1 MSIRS
6 EQLLP
11 ASFRGVP
18 FEVTSGS
25 LRAGRRTVVHEYPQ
39 RDKPYVEDL
48 GKATRQ
54 ITIEAFV
61 VGDDY
66 IARGT
71 ALLAEIEKP
80 GSGALIH
87 PWLGEMTV
95 TVTSV
100 SELKFDTGLGTA
112 YLTFVATEAGDLE
125 FPATGADT
133 QSAALEAADGLELS
147 AVSKF
152 VDSIDLSIVSEYIDA
167 ALSGALLDVL
177 GVVGSA
183 EIAKAFGFAT
193 GVADLASKGLAL
205 ISKDPKVFAQKLAG
219 ALGLSKWA
227 TTATAWSRVAKQ
239 LRNLASDEKL
249 SSGTRAKIEAD
260 RDRLPLSDTQ
270 KAAMTNSAAVESLT
284 RQLLLA
290 QVVGVSAL
298 IGTSKDTSAPGAMV
312 TAAASPFVEQESIQS
327 YDDLIEVRNELLEV
341 LDQELLMET
350 DDEMYQAIEKAR
362 TAVFEA
368 VTERANAQS
377 RLITVTPPGIMP
389 AVVLAYDYH
398 DDANRDREIALRN
411 GIDHEGFCPAEEMK
425 VSSE

>member
-1 MSIRS
+1 MSVRS

-11 ASFRGVP
+11 ATFRGVP

-25 LRAGRRTVVHEYPQ
+25 LKGGRRTVVHEYPQ
-39 RDKPYVEDL
+39 RDNPYVEDL
-48 GKATRQ
+48 GRATRQ
-54 ITIEAFV
+54 VTIEAFV

-66 IARGT
+66 IDRGT

-80 GSGALIH
+80 GSGTLIH

-100 SELKFDTGLGTA
+100 SELKFDTGLGAA

-125 FPATGADT
+125 FPVMGIDT
-133 QSAALEAADGLELS
+133 QTEALEAADELEQS
-147 AVSKF
+147 AISKF
-152 VDSIDLSIVSEYIDA
+152 IDSIDLSIVSEYIDA

-260 RDRLPLSDTQ
+260 RDRLPLSETQ
-270 KAAMTNSAAVESLT
+270 KAAMTNRAAVESLT

-312 TAAASPFVEQESIQS
+312 TAAASPFAEQEPIQS

-377 RLITVTPPGIMP
+377 RLITVTPPDIMP
-389 AVVLAYDYH
+389 AVVFAYDYH

>member
-80 GSGALIH
+80 GSGTLIH

-193 GVADLASKGLAL
+193 GVTDLASKGLAL

-249 SSGTRAKIEAD
+249 SSGTRAQIEAD

-270 KAAMTNSAAVESLT
+270 KAAMTNRAAVESLT

-312 TAAASPFVEQESIQS
+312 TAAASPFVEQEPIQS
-327 YDDLIEVRNELLEV
+327 YDTSLRSEMSFLRFLIRN
-341 LDQELLMET
+341 
-350 DDEMYQAIEKAR
+350 
-362 TAVFEA
+362 
-368 VTERANAQS
+368 S
-377 RLITVTPPGIMP
+377 
-389 AVVLAYDYH
+389 
-398 DDANRDREIALRN
+398 
-411 GIDHEGFCPAEEMK
+411 
-425 VSSE
+425 

>member
-152 VDSIDLSIVSEYIDA
+152 VGSIDLSIVSEYIDA

-177 GVVGSA
+177 GVVGGA

-270 KAAMTNSAAVESLT
+270 KAAMTNRAAVESLT

-377 RLITVTPPGIMP
+377 RLITVTPPDIMP

>member
-25 LRAGRRTVVHEYPQ
+25 LKAGRRTVVHEYPQ

-152 VDSIDLSIVSEYIDA
+152 VGSIDLSIVSEYIDA

-249 SSGTRAKIEAD
+249 SSGTRAKIDAE

-270 KAAMTNSAAVESLT
+270 KAAMTNRAAVESLT

-312 TAAASPFVEQESIQS
+312 TAAASPFVEPEPIQS

-377 RLITVTPPGIMP
+377 RLITVTPPDIMP

>member
-25 LRAGRRTVVHEYPQ
+25 LKAGRRTVVHEYPQ

-152 VDSIDLSIVSEYIDA
+152 VDSIDLSIVSEYIDS

-193 GVADLASKGLAL
+193 GVTDLASKGLAL

-270 KAAMTNSAAVESLT
+270 KAAMTNRAAVESLT

-312 TAAASPFVEQESIQS
+312 TAAASPFAEQEPIQS

-377 RLITVTPPGIMP
+377 RLITVTPPDIMP

>member
-125 FPATGADT
+125 FP
-133 QSAALEAADGLELS
+133 AALEAADGLELS

-270 KAAMTNSAAVESLT
+270 KAAMTNRAAVESLT

-312 TAAASPFVEQESIQS
+312 TAAASPFVEQEPIQS

-377 RLITVTPPGIMP
+377 RLITVTPPDIMP

>member
-1 MSIRS
+1 MSVRS

-11 ASFRGVP
+11 ATFRGVP

-25 LRAGRRTVVHEYPQ
+25 LKGGRRTVVHEYPQ
-39 RDKPYVEDL
+39 RDNPYVEDL
-48 GKATRQ
+48 GRATRQ
-54 ITIEAFV
+54 VTIEAFV

-66 IARGT
+66 IDRGT

-80 GSGALIH
+80 GSGTLIH

-100 SELKFDTGLGTA
+100 SELKFDTGLGAA

-125 FPATGADT
+125 FPVMGIDT
-133 QSAALEAADGLELS
+133 QTEALEAADELEQS
-147 AVSKF
+147 AISKF
-152 VDSIDLSIVSEYIDA
+152 IDSIDLSIVSEYIDA

-270 KAAMTNSAAVESLT
+270 KAAMTNRAAVESLT

-312 TAAASPFVEQESIQS
+312 TAAASPFAEQEPIQS
-327 YDDLIEVRNELLEV
+327 NDDLIEVRNELLEV

-377 RLITVTPPGIMP
+377 RLITVTPPDIMP

>member
-25 LRAGRRTVVHEYPQ
+25 LRAGRRTVGHESP
-39 RDKPYVEDL
+39 P
-48 GKATRQ
+48 
-54 ITIEAFV
+54 
-61 VGDDY
+61 
-66 IARGT
+66 RGT

-80 GSGALIH
+80 GSGTLIH

-177 GVVGSA
+177 GVVDSA

-270 KAAMTNSAAVESLT
+270 KAAMTNRAAVESLT

-312 TAAASPFVEQESIQS
+312 TAAASPFVEQEPIQS

-377 RLITVTPPGIMP
+377 RLITVTPPDIMP

>member
-260 RDRLPLSDTQ
+260 RDRPPLSDTQ
-270 KAAMTNSAAVESLT
+270 KAAMTNRAAVESLT

-312 TAAASPFVEQESIQS
+312 TATASPFVEQEPIQS

-377 RLITVTPPGIMP
+377 RLITVTPPDIMP

>member
-25 LRAGRRTVVHEYPQ
+25 LKAGRRTVVHEYPQ

-270 KAAMTNSAAVESLT
+270 KAAMTNRAAVESLA

-312 TAAASPFVEQESIQS
+312 TATASPFVEQEPIQS

-350 DDEMYQAIEKAR
+350 DDEMYQAIERAR

-377 RLITVTPPGIMP
+377 RLIPSRLRTSCPRWFSPMTITTTP
-389 AVVLAYDYH
+389 
-398 DDANRDREIALRN
+398 IATAR
-411 GIDHEGFCPAEEMK
+411 
-425 VSSE
+425 

>member
-112 YLTFVATEAGDLE
+112 YLE

-152 VDSIDLSIVSEYIDA
+152 VGSIDLSIVSEYIDA

-177 GVVGSA
+177 GVVGGA

-270 KAAMTNSAAVESLT
+270 KAAMTNRAAVESLT

-312 TAAASPFVEQESIQS
+312 TAAASPFVEQEPIQS

-377 RLITVTPPGIMP
+377 RLITVTPPDIMP

>member
-25 LRAGRRTVVHEYPQ
+25 LKAGRRTVVHEYPQ

-260 RDRLPLSDTQ
+260 RDRPPLSDTQ
-270 KAAMTNSAAVESLT
+270 KAAMTNRAAVESLT

-312 TAAASPFVEQESIQS
+312 TAATSPFVEQEPIQS

-377 RLITVTPPGIMP
+377 RLITVTPPDIMP
-389 AVVLAYDYH
+389 AVVLAYD
-398 DDANRDREIALRN
+398 
-411 GIDHEGFCPAEEMK
+411 
-425 VSSE
+425 

>member
-1 MSIRS
+1 MSLRS

-11 ASFRGVP
+11 ATFRGVP
-18 FEVTSGS
+18 FQVTSGS
-25 LRAGRRTVVHEYPQ
+25 LKGGRRTVVHEYPQ

-48 GKATRQ
+48 GRATRQ

-66 IARGT
+66 IERGT

-80 GSGALIH
+80 GSGTLIH

-100 SELKFDTGLGTA
+100 SELRFDTGLGAA

-125 FPATGADT
+125 FPVMGIDT
-133 QSAALEAADGLELS
+133 QTQALEAADGLDES
-147 AVSKF
+147 AIRKF
-152 VDSIDLSIVSEYIDA
+152 IDSIDLSIVSEYIDA
-167 ALSGALLDVL
+167 ALSGDLLDVL
-177 GVVGSA
+177 GVIDSA
-183 EIAKAFGFAT
+183 DIAAVFDFAT
-193 GVADLASKGLAL
+193 DVADLASKGLAL
-205 ISKDPKVFAQKLAG
+205 ISMDPKVFAQTLAG
-219 ALGLSKWA
+219 SLGLSKWA

-239 LRNLASDEKL
+239 LKNLASNEKL
-249 SSGTRAKIEAD
+249 SSGTKTKLQAD
-260 RDRLPLSDTQ
+260 RDGRPLSDTQ
-270 KAAMTNSAAVESLT
+270 KAVMTNRAAVESLA

-290 QVVGVSAL
+290 QIVGVSAL
-298 IGTSKDTSAPGAMV
+298 IGTSKDTAAPGAV
-312 TAAASPFVEQESIQS
+312 LTAAAEPFEEQEPVQS
-327 YDDLIEVRNELLEV
+327 YDDLIDVRDQLLDV

-368 VTERANAQS
+368 ITERANAQN
-377 RLITVTPPGIMP
+377 RLITVTPPDIMP

-411 GIDHEGFCPAEEMK
+411 QVAHEGFCPAAEMK

>member
-152 VDSIDLSIVSEYIDA
+152 VDSIDLSIVSEYIDS

-270 KAAMTNSAAVESLT
+270 KAAMTNRAAVESLT

-377 RLITVTPPGIMP
+377 RLITVTPPDIMP

>member
-25 LRAGRRTVVHEYPQ
+25 LKGGRRTVVHEYPQ

-48 GKATRQ
+48 GRATRQ

-61 VGDDY
+61 VGDNY
-66 IARGT
+66 IERGT

-80 GSGALIH
+80 GSGTLIH

-100 SELKFDTGLGTA
+100 SELRFDTGLGAA

-125 FPATGADT
+125 FPVMGIDT
-133 QSAALEAADGLELS
+133 QTAALEAADNLELS
-147 AVSKF
+147 AIDKF
-152 VDSIDLSIVSEYIDA
+152 IDSVDLSIVSEYIDA

-177 GVVGSA
+177 GAVGSA

-249 SSGTRAKIEAD
+249 SSGTSAKIEAD

-270 KAAMTNSAAVESLT
+270 KAAMTNRAAVESLT

-312 TAAASPFVEQESIQS
+312 TAAASPFVEQEPIQS

-377 RLITVTPPGIMP
+377 RLITVTPPDIMP

-411 GIDHEGFCPAEEMK
+411 HIEHEGFCPVEELRI
-425 VSSE
+425 SSE

>member
-25 LRAGRRTVVHEYPQ
+25 LKAGRRTVVHEYPQ

-100 SELKFDTGLGTA
+100 SELRFDTGLGVA

-133 QSAALEAADGLELS
+133 QSAALGAADGLELS

-270 KAAMTNSAAVESLT
+270 KAAMTNRAAVESLA

-312 TAAASPFVEQESIQS
+312 TAAASPFAEQEPIQS
-327 YDDLIEVRNELLEV
+327 YDDLIEVRNELLDV
-341 LDQELLMET
+341 LDQELLMEA
-350 DDEMYQAIEKAR
+350 DDEMYQAIEQAR

-377 RLITVTPPGIMP
+377 RLITVTPPDIMP

>member
-25 LRAGRRTVVHEYPQ
+25 LKAGRRTVVHEYPQ

-152 VDSIDLSIVSEYIDA
+152 VDSIDLSIVSKYIDS

-193 GVADLASKGLAL
+193 GVTDLASKGLAL

-260 RDRLPLSDTQ
+260 RDRPPLSDTQ
-270 KAAMTNSAAVESLT
+270 KAAMTNRAAVESLA

-312 TAAASPFVEQESIQS
+312 TAAASPFVEQEPIQS

-350 DDEMYQAIEKAR
+350 DDEMYQAIEAAR

-368 VTERANAQS
+368 ITDRADTQS
-377 RLITVTPPGIMP
+377 RLFTAVPPDIMP

-411 GIDHEGFCPAEEMK
+411 HIEHEGFCPVAEMRI
-425 VSSE
+425 SSE

>member
-80 GSGALIH
+80 GSGTLIH

-270 KAAMTNSAAVESLT
+270 KAAMTNRAAVESLA

-290 QVVGVSAL
+290 QIVGVSAL
-298 IGTSKDTSAPGAMV
+298 IGTSKDTSAPGAV
-312 TAAASPFVEQESIQS
+312 LTAAAEPFAEQEPIQS
-327 YDDLIEVRNELLEV
+327 YDDLIEVRDQLLDV

-377 RLITVTPPGIMP
+377 RLITVTPPDIMP

>member
-80 GSGALIH
+80 GSGTLIH

-100 SELKFDTGLGTA
+100 SELKFDTGLGAA

-125 FPATGADT
+125 FPVMGIDT
-133 QSAALEAADGLELS
+133 QT
-147 AVSKF
+147 
-152 VDSIDLSIVSEYIDA
+152 
-167 ALSGALLDVL
+167 LDVIL
-177 GVVGSA
+177 P
-183 EIAKAFGFAT
+183 FAT
-193 GVADLASKGLAL
+193 PSTFHGVAKHA
-205 ISKDPKVFAQKLAG
+205 IFAGVQ
-219 ALGLSKWA
+219 
-227 TTATAWSRVAKQ
+227 
-239 LRNLASDEKL
+239 
-249 SSGTRAKIEAD
+249 
-260 RDRLPLSDTQ
+260 
-270 KAAMTNSAAVESLT
+270 
-284 RQLLLA
+284 RQRR
-290 QVVGVSAL
+290 SAL
-298 IGTSKDTSAPGAMV
+298 AEQGA
-312 TAAASPFVEQESIQS
+312 QH
-327 YDDLIEVRNELLEV
+327 L
-341 LDQELLMET
+341 
-350 DDEMYQAIEKAR
+350 
-362 TAVFEA
+362 
-368 VTERANAQS
+368 
-377 RLITVTPPGIMP
+377 
-389 AVVLAYDYH
+389 
-398 DDANRDREIALRN
+398 
-411 GIDHEGFCPAEEMK
+411 
-425 VSSE
+425 

>member
-1 MSIRS
+1 MSVRS

-11 ASFRGVP
+11 ATFRGVP

-25 LRAGRRTVVHEYPQ
+25 LKGGRRTVVHEYPQ
-39 RDKPYVEDL
+39 RDNPYVEDL
-48 GKATRQ
+48 GRATRQ
-54 ITIEAFV
+54 VTIEAFV

-66 IARGT
+66 IDRGT

-80 GSGALIH
+80 GSGTLIH

-100 SELKFDTGLGTA
+100 SELKFDTGLGAA

-125 FPATGADT
+125 FPVMGIDT
-133 QSAALEAADGLELS
+133 QTEALEAADELEQS
-147 AVSKF
+147 AISKF
-152 VDSIDLSIVSEYIDA
+152 IDSIDLSIVSEYIDA

-260 RDRLPLSDTQ
+260 RDRLPPSDTQ
-270 KAAMTNSAAVESLT
+270 KAAMTNRAAVESLT

-312 TAAASPFVEQESIQS
+312 TAAASPFAEQEPIQS

-377 RLITVTPPGIMP
+377 RLITVTPPDIMP

>member
-80 GSGALIH
+80 GSGTLVH

-249 SSGTRAKIEAD
+249 SSGTRAKTEAD

-270 KAAMTNSAAVESLT
+270 KAAMTNRAAVESLT

-312 TAAASPFVEQESIQS
+312 TAAASPFVEQEPIQS

-377 RLITVTPPGIMP
+377 RLITVTPPDIMP

>member
-152 VDSIDLSIVSEYIDA
+152 VGSIDLSIVSEYIDA

-177 GVVGSA
+177 GVVGGA

-270 KAAMTNSAAVESLT
+270 KAAMTNRAAVESLT

-312 TAAASPFVEQESIQS
+312 TAVASPFVEQEPIQS

-377 RLITVTPPGIMP
+377 RLITVTPPDIMP

>member
-25 LRAGRRTVVHEYPQ
+25 LKGGRRTVVHEYPQ
-39 RDKPYVEDL
+39 RDNPYVEDL
-48 GKATRQ
+48 GRATRQ
-54 ITIEAFV
+54 VTIEAFV

-66 IARGT
+66 IDRGT

-80 GSGALIH
+80 GSGTLIH

-100 SELKFDTGLGTA
+100 SELKFDTGLGAA

-125 FPATGADT
+125 FPVMGIDT
-133 QSAALEAADGLELS
+133 QTEALEAADELEQS
-147 AVSKF
+147 AISKF
-152 VDSIDLSIVSEYIDA
+152 IDSIDLSIVSEYIDA
-167 ALSGALLDVL
+167 ALSGDLLDVL
-177 GVVGSA
+177 GVIDSA
-183 EIAKAFGFAT
+183 EIAKVFGFAT

-270 KAAMTNSAAVESLT
+270 KAAMTNRAAVESLT

-312 TAAASPFVEQESIQS
+312 TAAASPFVEQEPIQS

-377 RLITVTPPGIMP
+377 RLITVTPPDIMP

>member
-80 GSGALIH
+80 GSGTLIH

-152 VDSIDLSIVSEYIDA
+152 VDSIDLSIVSEYIDE

-270 KAAMTNSAAVESLT
+270 KAAMTNRAAVESLT

-377 RLITVTPPGIMP
+377 RLITVTPPDIMP

>member
-6 EQLLP
+6 EKLLP
-11 ASFRGVP
+11 ATFRGVP

-25 LRAGRRTVVHEYPQ
+25 LKGGRRTVVHEYPQ
-39 RDKPYVEDL
+39 RDNPYVEDL
-48 GKATRQ
+48 GRATRQ
-54 ITIEAFV
+54 VTIEAFV

-66 IARGT
+66 IDRGT

-80 GSGALIH
+80 GSGTLIH

-100 SELKFDTGLGTA
+100 SELKFDTGLGAA

-125 FPATGADT
+125 FPVMGIDT
-133 QSAALEAADGLELS
+133 QTEALEAADELEQS
-147 AVSKF
+147 AISKF
-152 VDSIDLSIVSEYIDA
+152 IDSIDLSIVSEYIDA

-270 KAAMTNSAAVESLT
+270 KAAMTNRAAVESLT

-312 TAAASPFVEQESIQS
+312 TAAASPFVEQEPIQS

-377 RLITVTPPGIMP
+377 RLITVTPPDIMP

>member
-25 LRAGRRTVVHEYPQ
+25 LKAGRRTVVHEYPQ

-152 VDSIDLSIVSEYIDA
+152 VDSIDLSIVSEYIDS

-193 GVADLASKGLAL
+193 GVTDLASKGLAL

-260 RDRLPLSDTQ
+260 RDRPPLSDTQ
-270 KAAMTNSAAVESLT
+270 KAAMTNRAAVESLA

-312 TAAASPFVEQESIQS
+312 TAAASPFVEQEPIQS

-341 LDQELLMET
+341 LDQ
-350 DDEMYQAIEKAR
+350 
-362 TAVFEA
+362 
-368 VTERANAQS
+368 
-377 RLITVTPPGIMP
+377 
-389 AVVLAYDYH
+389 
-398 DDANRDREIALRN
+398 
-411 GIDHEGFCPAEEMK
+411 
-425 VSSE
+425 

>member
-6 EQLLP
+6 EKLLP

-18 FEVTSGS
+18 FEVSSGS
-25 LRAGRRTVVHEYPQ
+25 LKGGRRTVVHEYPQ

-48 GKATRQ
+48 GKAARQ

-61 VGDDY
+61 VGDNY
-66 IARGT
+66 IDRGS

-80 GSGALIH
+80 GSGTLIH

-100 SELKFDTGLGTA
+100 SELRFDTELGVA
-112 YLTFVATEAGDLE
+112 YLTFVATESGDLE
-125 FPATGADT
+125 FPETGTDA
-133 QSAALEAADGLELS
+133 QSAALEAADALSLS
-147 AVSKF
+147 AINKF
-152 VDSIDLSIVSEYIDA
+152 VDSIDLSIVSEYIDS

-270 KAAMTNSAAVESLT
+270 KAAMTNRAAVESLT

-312 TAAASPFVEQESIQS
+312 TAAASPFVEQEPLQS

-377 RLITVTPPGIMP
+377 RLITVTPPDIMP

>member
-25 LRAGRRTVVHEYPQ
+25 LKGGRRTVVHEYPQ

-48 GKATRQ
+48 GRATRQ

-61 VGDDY
+61 VGDNY
-66 IARGT
+66 IERGT

-80 GSGALIH
+80 GSGTLIH

-100 SELKFDTGLGTA
+100 SELRFDTGLGAA
-112 YLTFVATEAGDLE
+112 YLTFVATEAGVLE
-125 FPATGADT
+125 FPVMGIDT
-133 QSAALEAADGLELS
+133 QPAALEAADNLELS
-147 AVSKF
+147 AIDKF
-152 VDSIDLSIVSEYIDA
+152 IDSVDLSIVSEYIDA

-177 GVVGSA
+177 GAVGSA

-249 SSGTRAKIEAD
+249 SSGTSAKIEAD

-270 KAAMTNSAAVESLT
+270 KAAMTNRAAVESLT

-298 IGTSKDTSAPGAMV
+298 IGTSKDTSAPEAMV
-312 TAAASPFVEQESIQS
+312 TAAASPFVEQEPIQS

-377 RLITVTPPGIMP
+377 RLITVTPPDIMP

>member
-1 MSIRS
+1 MSVRS

-11 ASFRGVP
+11 ATFRGVP

-25 LRAGRRTVVHEYPQ
+25 LKGGRRTVVHEYPQ
-39 RDKPYVEDL
+39 RDNPYVEDL
-48 GKATRQ
+48 GRATRQ
-54 ITIEAFV
+54 VTIEAFV

-66 IARGT
+66 IDRGT

-80 GSGALIH
+80 GSGTLIH

-100 SELKFDTGLGTA
+100 SELKFDTGLGAA

-125 FPATGADT
+125 FPVMGIDT
-133 QSAALEAADGLELS
+133 QTEALEAADELEQS
-147 AVSKF
+147 AISKF
-152 VDSIDLSIVSEYIDA
+152 IDSIDLSIVSEYIDA

-270 KAAMTNSAAVESLT
+270 KAAMTNRAAVESLT

-312 TAAASPFVEQESIQS
+312 TAAASPFAEQEPIQS
-327 YDDLIEVRNELLEV
+327 YDTSLRSEMSFLRFLIRN
-341 LDQELLMET
+341 
-350 DDEMYQAIEKAR
+350 
-362 TAVFEA
+362 
-368 VTERANAQS
+368 S
-377 RLITVTPPGIMP
+377 
-389 AVVLAYDYH
+389 
-398 DDANRDREIALRN
+398 
-411 GIDHEGFCPAEEMK
+411 
-425 VSSE
+425 

>member
-25 LRAGRRTVVHEYPQ
+25 LKAGRRTVVHEYPQ

-152 VDSIDLSIVSEYIDA
+152 VGSIDLSIVSEYIDA

-249 SSGTRAKIEAD
+249 SSGTRAKIEVD
-260 RDRLPLSDTQ
+260 RDRVPLSDTQ
-270 KAAMTNSAAVESLT
+270 KAAMTNRAAVESLA

-298 IGTSKDTSAPGAMV
+298 IGTSKDTSAPGAMA
-312 TAAASPFVEQESIQS
+312 TAAASPFAEQEPIQS
-327 YDDLIEVRNELLEV
+327 YDDLIEVRNELLDV
-341 LDQELLMET
+341 LDQELLMEV
-350 DDEMYQAIEKAR
+350 DDEMYQAIEQAR

-377 RLITVTPPGIMP
+377 RLITVTPPDIMP

>member
-80 GSGALIH
+80 GSGTLIH

-100 SELKFDTGLGTA
+100 SELKFDTGLGAA

-125 FPATGADT
+125 FPVMGIDT
-133 QSAALEAADGLELS
+133 QTEALEAADELEQS
-147 AVSKF
+147 AISKF
-152 VDSIDLSIVSEYIDA
+152 IDSIDLSIVSEYIDA

-270 KAAMTNSAAVESLT
+270 KAAMTNRAAVESLT

-312 TAAASPFVEQESIQS
+312 TAAASPFVEQEPIQS

-377 RLITVTPPGIMP
+377 RLITVTPPDIMP

>member
-112 YLTFVATEAGDLE
+112 YLTFVATEAGDLA
-125 FPATGADT
+125 FPATGADA

-152 VDSIDLSIVSEYIDA
+152 VDSIDLSIVSEYIDS

-270 KAAMTNSAAVESLT
+270 KAAMTNRAAVESLA

-298 IGTSKDTSAPGAMV
+298 IGTSKDTSAPGAMA
-312 TAAASPFVEQESIQS
+312 TAAASPFAEQEPIQS
-327 YDDLIEVRNELLEV
+327 YDDLIEVRNELLDV
-341 LDQELLMET
+341 LDQELLMEV
-350 DDEMYQAIEKAR
+350 DDEMYQAIEQAR

-377 RLITVTPPGIMP
+377 RLITVTPPDIMP

>member
-25 LRAGRRTVVHEYPQ
+25 LSAGRRTVVHEYPQ

-54 ITIEAFV
+54 ISIEAFV

-66 IARGT
+66 IARGS

-125 FPATGADT
+125 FPAPGAAT

-205 ISKDPKVFAQKLAG
+205 ISKDPMVLAQKLAG

-227 TTATAWSRVAKQ
+227 TPATAWSRVTKQ

-270 KAAMTNSAAVESLT
+270 KAAMTNRAAVESLT

-312 TAAASPFVEQESIQS
+312 TAAASPFVEQEPIQS

-377 RLITVTPPGIMP
+377 RLITVTPPDIMP
-389 AVVLAYDYH
+389 AGVLAYDYH

>member
-100 SELKFDTGLGTA
+100 SELKFGNGRRHSI
-112 YLTFVATEAGDLE
+112 G
-125 FPATGADT
+125 GAR
-133 QSAALEAADGLELS
+133 G
-147 AVSKF
+147 
-152 VDSIDLSIVSEYIDA
+152 
-167 ALSGALLDVL
+167 GRR
-177 GVVGSA
+177 
-183 EIAKAFGFAT
+183 
-193 GVADLASKGLAL
+193 
-205 ISKDPKVFAQKLAG
+205 AG
-219 ALGLSKWA
+219 ALGGQQVRRLDRSIDRFRVHRRGA
-227 TTATAWSRVAKQ
+227 FRRSSRRAWGGRRRGNRESVR
-239 LRNLASDEKL
+239 L
-249 SSGTRAKIEAD
+249 
-260 RDRLPLSDTQ
+260 RDRGGGSCFEGARAHLEGSEGVC
-270 KAAMTNSAAVESLT
+270 AEARRGSRAVEVGNDGDGVEPGGEA
-284 RQLLLA
+284 A
-290 QVVGVSAL
+290 QE
-298 IGTSKDTSAPGAMV
+298 PG
-312 TAAASPFVEQESIQS
+312 F
-327 YDDLIEVRNELLEV
+327 
-341 LDQELLMET
+341 
-350 DDEMYQAIEKAR
+350 
-362 TAVFEA
+362 
-368 VTERANAQS
+368 
-377 RLITVTPPGIMP
+377 G
-389 AVVLAYDYH
+389 
-398 DDANRDREIALRN
+398 
-411 GIDHEGFCPAEEMK
+411 
-425 VSSE
+425 

>member
-177 GVVGSA
+177 GVVGGA

-270 KAAMTNSAAVESLT
+270 KAAMTNRAAVESLT

-377 RLITVTPPGIMP
+377 RLITVTPPDIMP

>member
-25 LRAGRRTVVHEYPQ
+25 LKAGRRTVVHEYPQ

-152 VDSIDLSIVSEYIDA
+152 VGSIDLSIVSEYIDA

-249 SSGTRAKIEAD
+249 SSGTRAKIEVD

-270 KAAMTNSAAVESLT
+270 KAAMTNRAAVESLA

-298 IGTSKDTSAPGAMV
+298 IGTSKDTSAPGAMA
-312 TAAASPFVEQESIQS
+312 TAAASPFAEQEPIQS
-327 YDDLIEVRNELLEV
+327 YDDLIEVRNELLDV
-341 LDQELLMET
+341 LDQELLMEV
-350 DDEMYQAIEKAR
+350 DDEMYQAIEQAR

-377 RLITVTPPGIMP
+377 RLITVTPPDIMP

>member
-18 FEVTSGS
+18 FEVTSGC

-80 GSGALIH
+80 GSGTLIH

-125 FPATGADT
+125 FPVMGIDT
-133 QSAALEAADGLELS
+133 QTEALEAADELEQS
-147 AVSKF
+147 AISKF

-270 KAAMTNSAAVESLT
+270 KAAMTNRAAVESLT

-312 TAAASPFVEQESIQS
+312 TAAASPFVEQEPIQS

-377 RLITVTPPGIMP
+377 RLITVTPPDIMP